1 MKTHEDLRRQTEI
14 PLNPQH
20 QLLRAHIER
29 TVAAPAVI
37 MVTSAQTGDGKSL
50 TAHALALCL
59 ARSGRRTALV
69 DLTHPVPSA
78 VGRLPGPSGSIRP
91 NFTAVDAAA
100 TGMRTS
106 REAMAAFVEETR
118 EAYEYTILDS
128 PALLADDI
136 AMGLATVVDGL
147 LLTVRLGRAPSE
159 LDQLTMRLI
168 ERSEGRV
175 IGVVA
180 TLPDAIAEFGR
191 RDPVLTLERPPK
203 LARAGVSWGGL
214 LRTTGLV
221 VFGSVA
227 LTFAAA
233 VFTIGSIVRPAY
245 SSPVRAPLTTLET
258 AKHHSHEV
266 ATRFT
271 HR

>member
-14 PLNPQH
+14 PSNPQH
-20 QLLRAHIER
+20 QLLRAHVER
-29 TVAAPAVI
+29 TLAAPAVI
-37 MVTSAQTGDGKSL
+37 MVTSAQSGDGKSL

-59 ARSGRRTALV
+59 ARSGRRTALI
-69 DLTHPVPSA
+69 DLTQPVPSA
-78 VGRLPGPSGSIRP
+78 VGRLPGPPGPSGT
-91 NFTAVDAAA
+91 NFTSVDAAA

-128 PALLADDI
+128 PALLCDDV

-168 ERSEGRV
+168 ERSAGRV

-180 TLPDAIAEFGR
+180 TLPDAIADFGR
-191 RDPVLTLERPPK
+191 RDAVLKLERPPESVH
-203 LARAGVSWGGL
+203 AGVSWGEP
-214 LRTTGLV
+214 LRATGLA
-221 VFGSVA
+221 VFASVA

-233 VFTIGSIVRPAY
+233 LFTIGSVVKPAY
-245 SSPVRAPLTTLET
+245 SSPVRAALTAES
-258 AKHHSHEV
+258 AKRHSHEV